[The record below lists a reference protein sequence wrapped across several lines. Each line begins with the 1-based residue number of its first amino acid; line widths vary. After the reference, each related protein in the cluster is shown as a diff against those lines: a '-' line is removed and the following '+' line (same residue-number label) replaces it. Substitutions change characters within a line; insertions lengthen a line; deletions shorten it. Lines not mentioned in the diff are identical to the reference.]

1 MRTIEATVTS
11 NGRVTIPVEIRR
23 HLGMVPADKV
33 AFVPTDDGRVEVR
46 PARYTLES
54 VIGSVP
60 PLGDRDRGDFRDQIE
75 DAMEE
80 EAERIVRDMG
90 GL

>member
-1 MRTIEATVTS
+1 MTS
-11 NGRVTIPVEIRR
+11 SGQVTIPVEIRR
-23 HLGMVPADKV
+23 RLGVVPADKV
-33 AFVPTDDGRVEVR
+33 AFVLTDDGRVEVR
-46 PARYTLES
+46 LARYTLES

-60 PLGDRDRGDFRDQIE
+60 PLGDRDRCDFGDQIE
-75 DAMEE
+75 DALEE